1 MDRHRI
7 PDDLLAAQTAWY
19 VTYERLVAVQDT
31 GAAEHRRHLLALSR
45 RIAAHPFWETP
56 AGTPAARLELKE
68 AGRRL
73 AASGPAPRR
82 SRAGGR

>member
-19 VTYERLVAVQDT
+19 VTYERLVSVQHT
-31 GAAEHRRHLLALSR
+31 GAAVHRRHLLALSR

-56 AGTPAARLELKE
+56 AGTPAARVELKE
-68 AGRRL
+68 IGRRL
-73 AASGPAPRR
+73 AARDAAP
-82 SRAGGR
+82 